1 VSNDALIEEFT
12 WQAQAFNAS
21 PAMHSHR
28 SLAGLVELVPPNSN
42 QRWLDAAC
50 GSGIVGRELCQR
62 VGEVHGV
69 DLTPAMIDLATQESN
84 KAGIE
89 NMSFSIG
96 DVCALPMA
104 DSSFDGAVTR
114 FTIHHL
120 PVPQRLIAELARVV
134 RPGGLIVV
142 QDHVTDTDPRAAAW
156 HQEIE
161 RLRDPSH
168 WACLTPAGLRTLCTS
183 PNLVPEREQ
192 LVRFELDFDEWLARG
207 SGSDSGRS
215 LIDHALAAPPPGVKS
230 FRVTTRA
237 RKKVLELKLWR
248 SRFSVS
254 ARM

>member
-1 VSNDALIEEFT
+1 MIEEFT

-21 PAMHSHR
+21 PAMHANQ
-28 SLAGLVELVPPNSN
+28 SLAGLVGLVPPDSN

-69 DLTPAMIDLATQESN
+69 DVTPAMIDLATQESK

-104 DSSFDGAVTR
+104 DSSFDGALTR
-114 FTIHHL
+114 FTVHHL
-120 PVPQRLIAELARVV
+120 PVPQRLLSELARVV
-134 RPGGLIVV
+134 RPGGLVVV
-142 QDHVTDTDPRAAAW
+142 QDHVTDTDPGPAAW

-168 WACLTPAGLRTLCTS
+168 WACLTPAALRTLCTS
-183 PNLVPEREQ
+183 ANLVPEYEQ
-192 LVRFELDFDEWLARG
+192 LVRFELDFDEWLSRG
-207 SGSDSGRS
+207 SGSDTGRS
-215 LIDHALAAPPPGVKS
+215 LIERALANPPPGVKS
-230 FRVTTRA
+230 FRVTTRDGN
-237 RKKVLELKLWR
+237 RVLELKVWR
-248 SRFSVS
+248 SRFSV
-254 ARM
+254 AGRP